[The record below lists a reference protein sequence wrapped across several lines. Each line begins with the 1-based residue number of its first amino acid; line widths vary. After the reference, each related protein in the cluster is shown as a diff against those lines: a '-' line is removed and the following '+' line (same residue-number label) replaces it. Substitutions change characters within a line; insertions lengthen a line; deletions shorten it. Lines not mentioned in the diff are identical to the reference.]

1 MSRHDFYHDEK
12 QHIID
17 YHHFIYHRYIALRC
31 DGLHQ
36 KNRAIDTRR
45 PATPRHFANRFQSKP
60 STRLCQKCRL
70 LYATRL
76 HMLFIVPNELRR
88 SFWMSHTYL
97 PLDIVFIDK
106 DGTVSNFYK
115 NAKPLDE
122 RPRYTSNK
130 RVRYVLELPAGS
142 IERFGIDNST
152 TFDTTQFNQYKAE

>member
-1 MSRHDFYHDEK
+1 
-12 QHIID
+12 
-17 YHHFIYHRYIALRC
+17 
-31 DGLHQ
+31 
-36 KNRAIDTRR
+36 
-45 PATPRHFANRFQSKP
+45 
-60 STRLCQKCRL
+60 
-70 LYATRL
+70 
-76 HMLFIVPNELRR
+76 MLFIFPNELRR

-152 TFDTTQFNQYKAE
+152 SFDTTQFNQYKAE